1 MPSMTDFLA
10 ELTWRGLQQD
20 RSEGLEERL
29 AGGPISAYV
38 GFDASGPSLHVGHL
52 VPLMALVHLQ
62 RHGGR
67 PVAVIGGGTG
77 MIGDPSGKSAERVL
91 LTVDQVDA
99 NATSIRAQ
107 LERFLDFEAGPA
119 QATMVD
125 NREWLTT
132 YHLLDYL
139 RDIGKHFTISAMLEK
154 DSVQQRLGS
163 GLSFTEFSYQT
174 LQATDFLHLYRDRG
188 VEMQMGGADQWGN
201 IAAGIS
207 LIRRVTGNAAHGVS
221 QPLLLTS
228 DGRKMG
234 KTEAGSVMLD
244 ATITSPY
251 AFYQYWLNA
260 DDADVEVLLTRLTLL
275 PRDQIQGILAEQAAD
290 PGKRPGQRAFA
301 FDLTARIHGR
311 AEADRQVRV
320 AAAAFSGE
328 PVTDPEVLDV
338 LFREVAGY
346 TWNGEGSDVVSLA
359 VDSGLFSSRGEA
371 RRAITQGG
379 MSVNGIRV
387 ASVDDPLPEA
397 VGGRYHVLRQG
408 RKRLVVVRRAG

>member
-1 MPSMTDFLA
+1 
-10 ELTWRGLQQD
+10 
-20 RSEGLEERL
+20 
-29 AGGPISAYV
+29 
-38 GFDASGPSLHVGHL
+38 
-52 VPLMALVHLQ
+52 
-62 RHGGR
+62 
-67 PVAVIGGGTG
+67 
-77 MIGDPSGKSAERVL
+77 
-91 LTVDQVDA
+91 
-99 NATSIRAQ
+99 
-107 LERFLDFEAGPA
+107 
-119 QATMVD
+119 MVD
-125 NREWLTT
+125 NREWLTQ

-139 RDIGKHFTISAMLEK
+139 RDIGKHFTISTMLEK

-201 IAAGIS
+201 ITAGIS
-207 LIRRVTGNAAHGVS
+207 LIRRVTGNSAHGLS

-244 ATITSPY
+244 QALTSPY

-260 DDADVEVLLTRLTLL
+260 DDADVHALLTRLTLM
-275 PRDQIQGILAEQAAD
+275 PRAQIESILAEQVAD

-301 FDLTARIHGR
+301 SDLTARIHGR
-311 AEADRQVRV
+311 DEADRQVRV
-320 AAAAFSGE
+320 AAAAFSNE

-338 LFREVAGY
+338 LFREIAGY
-346 TWNGEGSDVVSLA
+346 AWTGEGTDLIALA

-371 RRAITQGG
+371 RRAIAQGG

-387 ASVDDPLPEA
+387 ASVDEPLAGPVA
-397 VGGRYHVLRQG
+397 GRYHLLRQG
-408 RKRLVVVRRAG
+408 RKRLVVARRET